1 MVVAISVFSG
11 ICCAWLSIGLC
22 ALWCLCQRRKNKRK
36 RELGE
41 SATYNNVSFPD
52 PAASMQETS
61 GVVLKVGFDA
71 RPEPPKPPMA
81 PPVAAQPLP
90 HPPPPGVGPKPKPPS
105 APALPKS
112 PNVPPCRSASFCS
125 AAVPVRELPLRHREL
140 LLRRQAG
147 PRAPPATAS
156 FCPPPRPSAPP
167 PQPLSEPSQPRAH
180 RIALPSL
187 PQRRGRRRSY
197 RSPPRPCRSGYW
209 MRWATMA
216 IGAPHHSLSNH
227 DVRMWDTASFL
238 FSILCYSLY
247 CRSAGMLCC
256 KVESQ
261 ANGPNGHGPVDG
273 TDFFEIKVSFRPKL
287 LRRPSMRPSRIP

>member
-1 MVVAISVFSG
+1 MPSIRRLLPLGLAAYLQAVCAPQRRELAASANGTVADAVADVVGSSQSAENGLSSLTAPVVVAISVFSG

-52 PAASMQETS
+52 PAASMQEAS

-112 PNVPPCRSASFCS
+112 PNVPPPKAD
-125 AAVPVRELPLRHREL
+125 
-140 LLRRQAG
+140 
-147 PRAPPATAS
+147 PRASAPPPKADPRAS
-156 FCPPPRPSAPP
+156 APPPRASAPPPRPSAPP
-167 PQPLSEPSQPRAH
+167 PQPLSEPEPA
-180 RIALPSL
+180 
-187 PQRRGRRRSY
+187 
-197 RSPPRPCRSGYW
+197 PRPSHSPAKPAPKKGPTPVVQESAKAVPQW
-209 MRWATMA
+209 LLDAMGNDGNW
-216 IGAPHHSLSNH
+216 GAAPQP
-227 DVRMWDTASFL
+227 
-238 FSILCYSLY
+238 
-247 CRSAGMLCC
+247 
-256 KVESQ
+256 E
-261 ANGPNGHGPVDG
+261 
-273 TDFFEIKVSFRPKL
+273 
-287 LRRPSMRPSRIP
+287 